1 MKIKI
6 KKGKTINWLVW
17 MVLVVLWNYGFPEAK
32 PIDDVLIAIILSL
45 LLVLIN
51 SLSSASRKKK

>member
-6 KKGKTINWLVW
+6 KKGKTINWLAW

>member
-6 KKGKTINWLVW
+6 KKGKTINWLAW
-17 MVLVVLWNYGFPEAK
+17 MVLVVLWNFGFPEAK